1 MLSSEVI
8 TELSELDPLEPEWD
22 ELAVVNRVPL
32 MSPACV
38 MAWWRHLAPL
48 GAEPRIVAVRDGEQL
63 VGLAPFYVYVR
74 RWGGGLGL
82 RLPGIELAGR
92 LAPLAVPGRERAV
105 AQTLGRALAGSDLRP
120 DLVTLE
126 GMPLTPDWA
135 AALREAWPGPMRPA
149 SRRYQVSGCPTVSLN
164 ADSFDRWLSAKS
176 WNFRREMRRLRRQFA
191 AAGGTTRSSTLETL
205 QSDVDVFV
213 RLHVSRWEGRGGSH
227 LAGLGARLAAAL
239 NDIGQTLL
247 EKEGRFRLRLLEV
260 EGEPASAQLF
270 LAAADRVLYVN
281 GGWDERFAKLKP
293 SMLGILDVIEEALGR
308 AEKHVDLGLE
318 EQHYKQRFADG
329 SDPVGWTLLIPAGV
343 RLPLTL
349 LRTAPKRGRAA
360 ARQTLKARLS
370 ERQLRR
376 LLTARERLRQLGA

>member
-1 MLSSEVI
+1 MLASEVI
-8 TELSELDPLEPEWD
+8 TELPELDPLESAWD
-22 ELAVVNRVPL
+22 ELAVANRLPL

-38 MAWWRHLAPL
+38 MAWWRHLAPP

-63 VGLAPFYVYVR
+63 VGLAPFYVYRR

-105 AQTLGRALAGSDLRP
+105 AQALGRALTGSDPRP
-120 DLVTLE
+120 DFVTLE
-126 GMPLTPDWA
+126 GMPISSDWA
-135 AALREAWPGPMRPA
+135 AALREAWPGRLRPA

-164 ADSFDRWLSAKS
+164 AGSFDRWLSAKS
-176 WNFRREMRRLRRQFA
+176 WNFRREMRRLRRQFV

-213 RLHVSRWEGRGGSH
+213 RLHASRWEGRGGSH
-227 LAGLGARLAAAL
+227 LVGLGAGLAAVL

-247 EKEGRFRLRLLEV
+247 NKEGRFRLRLLEV
-260 EGEPASAQLF
+260 EAEPISAQLF
-270 LAAADRVLYVN
+270 LAAGDRVLYVN

-293 SMLGILDVIEEALGR
+293 SMLGILDVIEDAFER
-308 AEKHVDLGLE
+308 VEEHVDLGLE
-318 EQHYKQRFADG
+318 EQQYKLRFADG
-329 SDPVGWTLLIPAGV
+329 SDPVAWIILIPAGV

-349 LRTAPKRGRAA
+349 LHTAPIRGRVAL
-360 ARQTLKARLS
+360 RHTLKTRLS
-370 ERQLRR
+370 EKQLSGFLR
-376 LLTARERLRQLGA
+376 ARERLRDLGG